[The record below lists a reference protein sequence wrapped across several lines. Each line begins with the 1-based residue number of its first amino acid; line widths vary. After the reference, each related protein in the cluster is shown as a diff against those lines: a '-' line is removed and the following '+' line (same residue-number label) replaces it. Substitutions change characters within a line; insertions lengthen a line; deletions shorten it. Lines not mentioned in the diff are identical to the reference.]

1 MSKVSVILTVY
12 NTAKYLD
19 QCMES
24 VLAQTEKD
32 IEIIL
37 VDDGSTDGISPQMCD
52 EYAKKDDRVRVIH
65 KENGGLTSAW
75 IRGTK
80 EATSPY
86 VCYIDSDDWVEKDMV
101 QSLYPYTSLG
111 KGGDKSDDSFVQSE
125 IISSNYIVEKASER
139 RKETQSLAPGEYTGD
154 KLDDVR
160 TRLLGEEVR
169 PVTMSRCMKL
179 ISRQLV
185 LDNIKYCKGNI
196 KMGEDVNMTLPCL
209 CDCKRL
215 VVVKEGYFYHYR
227 LVFDS
232 MSHGYDAK
240 LLNNLDNYYTV
251 FRDILRDKKIA
262 NADQQIDRE
271 YVIYLFWVLKNE
283 LRCQDKNTVKRVRD
297 IFLREDIKRRID
309 TAEVQISSKSNKLLY
324 YCMKHPNPLIIFVTK
339 AILRAYDRKTN

>member
-111 KGGDKSDDSFVQSE
+111 RDKDKADDPFVQRE
-125 IISSNYIVEKASER
+125 IISSNYIVEKAGER

-154 KLDDVR
+154 KLDEVR

-185 LDNIKYCKGNI
+185 LDNIKYCDETI
-196 KMGEDVNMTLPCL
+196 KMSEDVNIMLPCL

-215 VVVKEGYFYHYR
+215 VVVKDSYFYHYR

-232 MSHGYDAK
+232 MSHGYDPR
-240 LLNNLDNYYTV
+240 LLKNLDLTDRV
-251 FRDILRDKKIA
+251 FRDILHKKGISTADK
-262 NADQQIDRE
+262 QMDRE
-271 YVIYLFWVLKNE
+271 YLRMLFVVLKSE
-283 LRCQDKNTVKRVRD
+283 LRCTEGNTTKRVRNVMW
-297 IFLREDIKRRID
+297 RTDIKKLIQN
-309 TAEVQISSKSNKLLY
+309 TEVDVTSKANKLLY